1 MSTSLTDRHLFLLI
15 GHTFCMGVI
24 NFDRKIASAFG
35 VFIEA
40 WILKI
45 QKLPRKTFYG
55 IKYIYD
61 FLVKL

>member
-1 MSTSLTDRHLFLLI
+1 
-15 GHTFCMGVI
+15 MGVI